1 MAIIYSPGVGVTPPQ
16 FDTST
21 KLATM
26 AAVQRAI
33 GSFSGFTFIYISG
46 SSEGAAS
53 TIIGTVT
60 TPYTITGATVQLS
73 NAAFGTACRISS
85 VLAATVY
92 LPSAA
97 GVPEGQ
103 SIFFVN
109 DSPVPCTI
117 GVSQSGSYIYV
128 PQFGLGTTNRS
139 ITLQPGYSAELMCRV
154 NSEWDVI
161 SGSWLDVGYY
171 DSSVRSVSSTS
182 TAGDITITAAQIDSG
197 YFADSATQTAAFTF
211 TTDTAAN
218 ILAQMTP
225 AMVGGSRLFR
235 FINNDQSATGFA
247 ATLAVGTGVTL
258 GTALPNPSVPKGAY
272 MDYLF
277 TCTNNYPGSV
287 AFTVT
292 PVGGNSAG
300 LL

>member
-1 MAIIYSPGVGVTPPQ
+1 MTIIYSPGIGVTPPQ

-26 AAVQRAI
+26 AAVQQAI
-33 GSFSGFTFIYISG
+33 GSFSGFTLINISG
-46 SSEGAAS
+46 SGTGVAN

-60 TPYTITGATVQLS
+60 TPYTITGTTVQLS
-73 NAAFGTACRISS
+73 NAAFGTICRSASGVAC
-85 VLAATVY
+85 TVY
-92 LPSAA
+92 LPNAA
-97 GVPEGQ
+97 GITGQ

-109 DSPVPCTI
+109 DSGVPFTI
-117 GVSQSGSYIYV
+117 AVSQSGAYIYAS
-128 PQFGLGTTNRS
+128 QFGLDTTNTS
-139 ITLQPGYSAELMCRV
+139 ITLQPGQSAELMNRA
-154 NSEWDVI
+154 NNEWDII
-161 SGSWLDVGYY
+161 SGAWLDAGYSDSNVRTVG
-171 DSSVRSVSSTS
+171 STS
-182 TAGDITITAAQIDSG
+182 TAGNITLTAAQIDSG

-218 ILAQMTP
+218 ILAQMAPTV
-225 AMVGGSRLFR
+225 VGGSRLFR

-258 GTALPNPSVPKGAY
+258 GTALPNPAVPKGAY
-272 MDYLF
+272 MEYLF
-277 TCTNNYPGSV
+277 TCTSNTTGSA

-300 LL
+300 VL

>member
-1 MAIIYSPGVGVTPPQ
+1 MTIIYSPGIGVTPPQ

-33 GSFSGFTFIYISG
+33 GSFSGFTLINISG
-46 SSEGAAS
+46 SGTGVAN

-60 TPYTITGATVQLS
+60 TPYTITGTTVQIS
-73 NAAFGTACRISS
+73 NAAFGTICRSASGVAC
-85 VLAATVY
+85 TVY
-92 LPSAA
+92 LPNAA
-97 GVPEGQ
+97 GITGQ

-109 DSPVPCTI
+109 NSGVPFTI
-117 GVSQSGSYIYV
+117 AVSQSGAYIYA
-128 PQFGLGTTNRS
+128 PQFGMGNTNRS
-139 ITLQPGYSAELMCRV
+139 ITLQPGQSVELMNRAD
-154 NSEWDVI
+154 SEWDII
-161 SGSWLDVGYY
+161 SGSWLNVGYS
-171 DSSVRSVSSTS
+171 DSNVRNVWSTS
-182 TAGDITITAAQIDSG
+182 TAGNITLTAAQIDGG

-218 ILAQMTP
+218 ILAKMTP
-225 AMVGGSRLFR
+225 TIVGGSRLFR
-235 FINNDQSATGFA
+235 FINNDQSATCFA

-272 MDYLF
+272 MEYLF